1 MQQLR
6 MTVSFHCK
14 WLMFWILKEVDY
26 TFLDTGSPSCSDSGG
41 FRKLQC
47 KEQGSAIRYS
57 ELYGKQGSNINFV
70 KKIDANT
77 FRCAPMKEAWKMK
90 HWLVE
95 RCDRCCNSDECHGV
109 TDATSIDL
117 NVEGGKLVVSFD
129 KRQSIYE
136 CTWKVPLNLSLKE
149 L

>member
-1 MQQLR
+1 VDDLENYNVKNKAPPLD
-6 MTVSFHCK
+6 TVSYTES
-14 WLMFWILKEVDY
+14 KEVI
-26 TFLDTGSPSCSDSGG
+26 L
-41 FRKLQC
+41 
-47 KEQGSAIRYS
+47 
-57 ELYGKQGSNINFV
+57 

-95 RCDRCCNSDECHGV
+95 RVRPLLLAMNATGV

-129 KRQSIYE
+129 KRKSIYE
-136 CTWKVPLNLSLKE
+136 CYLKGP
-149 L
+149 